1 MIENGDNR
9 NEISQSVIEDYLN
22 KFINKEVFLK
32 EFFFSSLLE
41 KPIIKEY
48 RFNLKKAVYGKLTY
62 NKRIYQ
68 LMIASSTNEIQV
80 ISGIEKVFI
89 DNENLVFTIVDNE
102 NLKNTFEFGL
112 IK

>member
-1 MIENGDNR
+1 
-9 NEISQSVIEDYLN
+9 
-22 KFINKEVFLK
+22 
-32 EFFFSSLLE
+32 
-41 KPIIKEY
+41 
-48 RFNLKKAVYGKLTY
+48 
-62 NKRIYQ
+62 
-68 LMIASSTNEIQV
+68 MIASSTNEIQV